1 MQSLVI
7 TPSSPWPPTMGGRQR
22 AALLVRALAR
32 LGPVATIVTSSDPI
46 TDEPDVAPVLA
57 KEFGL
62 LEVVPPG
69 RPSLRLPWRLARGWL
84 VRKRVLDAWATRW
97 DGAAGALR
105 SDPYTAERVAQHV
118 RHLEPDLVAFYGTPA
133 LVASGVLDLRD
144 RPRVWLD
151 VDDVPTVMVDE
162 ASGPRRAWRRASLL
176 RRQRATLD
184 AADVLTVTK
193 GEDLA
198 SAPGLRRATVLP
210 NLPWSL
216 AEGRLP
222 TVAPPPG
229 RARLL
234 SVASMSWPPHAEGVA
249 WFLDDVWPRVRAS
262 RPDAT
267 LDLVGSPPDASR
279 AAAWSAVPGV
289 RFVGRVDDVAAC
301 YAECDLAIVPAH
313 RGGGS
318 SIKTPEAYLHGRACV
333 VTSAGARGWRQL
345 LPADDV
351 MAVAD
356 DAAGFAAAVSRLLGD
371 PERARRMAAAGRE
384 AVISGLSF
392 ERFAATAAEVAAR
405 ALART

>member
-1 MQSLVI
+1 MPRLAYFRTSNSKHVVH
-7 TPSSPWPPTMGGRQR
+7 
-22 AALLVRALAR
+22 LVRDAIACVR
-32 LGPVATIVTSSDPI
+32 F
-46 TDEPDVAPVLA
+46 VLRI
-57 KEFGL
+57 G
-62 LEVVPPG
+62 
-69 RPSLRLPWRLARGWL
+69 
-84 VRKRVLDAWATRW
+84 
-97 DGAAGALR
+97 
-105 SDPYTAERVAQHV
+105 
-118 RHLEPDLVAFYGTPA
+118 
-133 LVASGVLDLRD
+133 
-144 RPRVWLD
+144 
-151 VDDVPTVMVDE
+151 
-162 ASGPRRAWRRASLL
+162 
-176 RRQRATLD
+176 
-184 AADVLTVTK
+184 
-193 GEDLA
+193 
-198 SAPGLRRATVLP
+198 

-333 VTSAGARGWRQL
+333 VTSAGACAGSVDETS
-345 LPADDV
+345 PSS
-351 MAVAD
+351 AVESSNRHSTGAS
-356 DAAGFAAAVSRLLGD
+356 AQAGG
-371 PERARRMAAAGRE
+371 AGN
-384 AVISGLSF
+384 
-392 ERFAATAAEVAAR
+392 
-405 ALART
+405 